1 MSWVAVAVAGAGVVG
16 AVVGSSSQSSAAN
29 TAADAQTSASQAG
42 IAAQKAQFDSVQKL
56 LAPYNAAGTSAVN
69 AQGNLIG
76 LNGQGAQQ
84 QAIDGIQNGAQY
96 QSMLKAGNDN
106 ILANAS
112 ATGGLR
118 GGNTQAALAQFSPQL
133 LSQLI
138 NQQYSQLG
146 GLTNVGANAAA
157 GVGNSGSSTT
167 NAITGLLGQQG
178 SAQAGAALA
187 GGNATGQLV
196 NGVTSGIGTLAA
208 QSGFGGGGY
217 NQYST
222 FGGYSTNPNPGSADF
237 AGITGGGGGDFSDVR
252 LKTNIKRIGTSTKGH
267 ALYDWRW
274 KASGQKGRGVIAQ
287 EVAHVPGAVAADPY
301 TGFLTVDY
309 SKVL

>member
-1 MSWVAVAVAGAGVVG
+1 MFEGWGAAIAGAGL
-16 AVVGSSSQSSAAN
+16 AGSVIASNAQSSAAG
-29 TAADAQTSASQAG
+29 TAADAQTASSQAG
-42 IAAQKAQFDSVQKL
+42 IAAQQQQFAAVQKL
-56 LAPYNAAGTSAVN
+56 LAPYNAAGTNAVA

-118 GGNTQAALAQFSPQL
+118 GGNTQAALAQFSPAL

-167 NAITGLLGQQG
+167 NAITSLLGQQG

-222 FGGYSTNPNPGSADF
+222 FGGYSTNPNPGSTDF

-252 LKTNIKRIGTSTKGH
+252 LKTNIKRIGTTKKGNGI
-267 ALYDWRW
+267 YTWDW
-274 KASGQKGRGVIAQ
+274 KTGGSGRGVLAQ
-287 EVAHVPGAVAADPY
+287 EVARNSPEAVHMDSD
-301 TGFLTVDY
+301 GILKVDY
-309 SKVL
+309 AREL